1 MRNVIY
7 VIKNILHGISNR
19 LETTE
24 EWVTDLVERSTEL
37 SMWKYLTIEIWV
49 SGCVKQTLSEV
60 KGKIQK
66 FLNIFNHIQRYFYT
80 IFLLG
85 LHRTIQ
91 LLQHYWSGH
100 RLGSL
105 WYWMVCLAN
114 KQRSLCRFWYCTQVL
129 HFGIFYSKI
138 ILWGLLHFY

>member
-80 IFLLG
+80 IFLVNKKQKVLEG
-85 LHRTIQ
+85 LTLENVNNTI
-91 LLQHYWSGH
+91 
-100 RLGSL
+100 
-105 WYWMVCLAN
+105 
-114 KQRSLCRFWYCTQVL
+114 KT
-129 HFGIFYSKI
+129 
-138 ILWGLLHFY
+138 